1 MRCKDGSDNDDTT
14 TRGINMQTKIAN
26 HRVTAERAQAMRV
39 RPARII
45 RTASQAPTE
54 PIEFAAGIA
63 AEAWIREMREGRR
76 G

>member
-1 MRCKDGSDNDDTT
+1 VRSTG
-14 TRGINMQTKIAN
+14 RLRQGINMQTKIAN

-45 RTASQAPTE
+45 RTASQAPTQ
-54 PIEFAAGIA
+54 PIDFDEGVA
-63 AEAWIREMREGRR
+63 AEAWIREMNEARR